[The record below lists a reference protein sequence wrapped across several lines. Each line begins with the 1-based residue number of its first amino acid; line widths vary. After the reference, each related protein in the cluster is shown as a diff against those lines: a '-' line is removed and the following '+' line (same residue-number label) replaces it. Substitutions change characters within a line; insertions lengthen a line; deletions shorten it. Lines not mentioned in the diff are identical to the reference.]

1 MQYNAVSQ
9 TGLRT
14 SKQLHALYD
23 FLKKAERSA
32 LSGPEQVIMIS
43 MMTGLFSIA
52 FDLKTCSILCKVI
65 PHYLML
71 FSLKDVCLKYKI
83 QMILQMY
90 LILMQNKPRIIIY
103 KFFHWISFI
112 SEVPCSFKGWPMW
125 VITWVTVSRSDLV
138 PYTLNGGYFLPAS
151 MFMSQAGSIHKSKLF
166 ITFLHRAGRGSS
178 HESWITIFWGNTLE
192 YNRK

>member
-1 MQYNAVSQ
+1 MVVVYLIKSSNQLINNMAKRGNNFSDFERDIVIEPVGEKKAVIENKRTDAVFPDEKIAALEDITRQYNAVSQ

-103 KFFHWISFI
+103 KFFH
-112 SEVPCSFKGWPMW
+112 
-125 VITWVTVSRSDLV
+125 
-138 PYTLNGGYFLPAS
+138 
-151 MFMSQAGSIHKSKLF
+151 
-166 ITFLHRAGRGSS
+166 
-178 HESWITIFWGNTLE
+178 
-192 YNRK
+192 